1 MVLRRRTLE
10 MPDPEYLQVIWLVE
24 ALGIF
29 TDGCNLRY
37 YKGSCIASL
46 RMLEKSIT
54 FGSGSQLSSEASS
67 NCKTPLMIWCAQI

>member
-1 MVLRRRTLE
+1 MK
-10 MPDPEYLQVIWLVE
+10 MPDPEYLQMMWLVE

-54 FGSGSQLSSEASS
+54 FGSAYQLSSEARSY
-67 NCKTPLMIWCAQI
+67 CRTPLMVWCAQMKKESRGR